1 MAIFNMVQGKVP
13 MTYRG
18 TKTKLLAHFDNAA
31 NLAETAVYMN
41 SGGAANAY
49 LQSPASEPAGK
60 FGSGCTALLGTFDN
74 LVPIGTSPFTIEF
87 WIRPFSG
94 GTTYAG
100 FGEPSTSGEEQIVHV
115 NTSSITLLR
124 NIVNAYAGISPNLPT
139 MIYSHIAVVGNG
151 AVNGSRAVSGFVN
164 GVNLVTKLYDY
175 NFTNKK
181 FFVKDDRRFYID
193 ELRVSNVARYAANF
207 TPPAAP
213 FAPD

>member
-31 NLAETAVYMN
+31 NFAETAVYMN

-49 LQSPASEPAGK
+49 LQSPTFDLPGK
-60 FGSGCTALLGTFDN
+60 FGSGCTALLGIFDN

-87 WIRPFSG
+87 WVRPYSNG
-94 GTTYAG
+94 PTYAG
-100 FGEPSTSGEEQIVHV
+100 FGEPSTSSEEQIVHV
-115 NTSSITLLR
+115 DMSSITLLR
-124 NIVNAYAGISPNLPT
+124 NIVNVPAAISPVLFQT
-139 MIYSHIAVVGNG
+139 IYSHIAVVGNG

-164 GVNLVTKLYDY
+164 GVLLVTKQYDY
-175 NFTNKK
+175 NFANKK
-181 FFVKDDRRFYID
+181 FFIKNNARFYID

>member
-49 LQSPASEPAGK
+49 LQSPVSEPVGK
-60 FGSGCTALLGTFDN
+60 FGSGCSALLGIFDN

-87 WIRPFSG
+87 WIKTFPNQ
-94 GTTYAG
+94 TTYAG
-100 FGEPSTSGEEQIVHV
+100 FGESSSFGDEQIIHV

-139 MIYSHIAVVGNG
+139 TIYSHIAVVGNG

-164 GVNLVTKLYDY
+164 GVLLVTKQYDY

>member
-1 MAIFNMVQGKVP
+1 MAIFNMAQGKVP

-49 LQSPASEPAGK
+49 LQSPDSDVSGK
-60 FGSGCTALLGTFDN
+60 FGSGCSALLGTFDN

-87 WIRPFSG
+87 WYKRNFSVQYN
-94 GTTYAG
+94 TTYVK
-100 FGEPSTSGEEQIVHV
+100 FLGESEENVIFHI
-115 NTSSITLLR
+115 NKSSINL
-124 NIVNAYAGISPNLPT
+124 NGAGAVISPDLENY
-139 MIYSHIAVVGNG
+139 IFYHIAVVGNG

-164 GVNLVTKLYDY
+164 GVLLVTKQYDY

-181 FFVKDDRRFYID
+181 FFVNDDRRFYID

-207 TPPAAP
+207 TPPAAA